1 MSAQHS
7 MKMSSMS
14 ASDAPSSV
22 ALTGLEKLLL
32 VVPLLGGLFFGL
44 VPLLAPKFLAQIS
57 AAPGNDPYIYRL
69 AGAATLG
76 YAIVLTMAI
85 MGGRWL
91 PARIVVIAT
100 LAFNLG
106 SLYAIALTVAG
117 GGAAWIVYAI
127 LVASIAITAI
137 TAWMLYRHRPAPA
150 VTPDVAPWL
159 AWLVRLLMVVATLV
173 GASVLFAPVLF
184 AQIFGLAG
192 TDLFLYRQAGAATLG
207 YGVMGF
213 FQLRSRSWQQWRLP
227 SAMSLVFN
235 GVSFLVSL
243 LAVVNGEAL
252 PLAYIITAASLAAT
266 VGSFL
271 ALLRQGN

>member
-1 MSAQHS
+1 MSAQRT
-7 MKMSSMS
+7 MNMSSMS
-14 ASDAPSSV
+14 GSGSQSGV

-32 VVPLLGGLFFGL
+32 VVPLLGGLVFGL
-44 VPLLAPKFLAQIS
+44 MPLLAPKLLAQIS
-57 AAPGNDPYIYRL
+57 AAPGNDLYIYHL

-76 YAIVLTMAI
+76 YAIALIMAI
-85 MGGRWL
+85 VGGRWL

-106 SLYAIALTVAG
+106 SLYAIAMTVLAG
-117 GGAAWIVYAI
+117 SAAWIVYAI
-127 LVASIAITAI
+127 LVASITITAI
-137 TAWMLYRHRPAPA
+137 TAGMLYRHRPAPA

-159 AWLVRLLMVVATLV
+159 AWLVRLLMVIATLV
-173 GASVLFAPVLF
+173 GVSVLFAPTLF
-184 AQIFGLAG
+184 AQVFGLAG

-213 FQLRSRSWQQWRLP
+213 FQLRSTSWQQWRLP
-227 SAMSLVFN
+227 SVMSLVFN
-235 GVSFLVSL
+235 GVSFIVSA
-243 LAVVNGEAL
+243 LAVIAGEAL

-271 ALLRQGN
+271 ALRRNGK